1 MKVLLVED
9 DTELARQISGDL
21 GAENYDVEVATT
33 GPAALRAGLQGGWDL
48 AILDVSLPGCSG
60 FEVLERWRA
69 NQVNAPVIFLTAHAE
84 VTDRVR
90 GLRLGADDYLAKP
103 FAKDELKARV
113 HAVCRRYGQHAQRA
127 NVQPLLPSGW
137 MLDPLLRQVV
147 IGGVTVPLQPREWS
161 LLQLFLSHAGEVL
174 TKSFLLDRVWGI
186 RFDPGTNVVDAVVC
200 RLRSKL
206 DEPGKASHLR
216 TCRGRGYVFHR
227 DV

>member
-21 GAENYDVEVATT
+21 GAEDYDVQVATT
-33 GPAALRAGLQGGWDL
+33 GPAALRAGLEGGWDL

-84 VTDRVR
+84 VADRVR

-113 HAVCRRYGQHAQRA
+113 HAVSRRYGHFAQRA
-127 NVQPLLPSGW
+127 STQPLLPSGW
-137 MLDPLLRQVV
+137 KLDPLLRQVA
-147 IGGVTVPLQPREWS
+147 IGGRTVPLQPREWS

-200 RLRSKL
+200 RLRSKV